1 MDDRLIKTVALKNGL
16 CLQLLDSSRTVA
28 GDRWQ
33 VVLTIRINIPV
44 NFLSCYQD
52 IQTALKSGDILS
64 SMGESVWY
72 EQKRVRNFV
81 DARDKET
88 ILNNLIENFFS
99 SSFDYVASPDFP
111 KRYLLM
117 QNRMY
122 LKRKSWYPDDQKT

>member
-1 MDDRLIKTVALKNGL
+1 VDDRLIKTVALKNGL
-16 CLQLLDSSRTVA
+16 SLQVLDSSRTVA

-44 NFLSCYQD
+44 HFLSCYQD

-64 SMGESVWY
+64 SMGESVCY

-88 ILNNLIENFFS
+88 ILNNLIERFFS
-99 SSFDYVASPDFP
+99 SSLDYVSNPDFP

-122 LKRKSWYPDDQKT
+122 PKRKSWYPDDQRT